1 MIQSKRVKHGSH
13 DKVIGMERISIIIP
27 AWNEE
32 ERIEKTLK
40 SYINSFKKDF
50 MNFEVIV
57 VTDGSEDA
65 TPKIVER
72 LSKKYDCIRHIHPG
86 IKLGKGGAIIEG
98 FKLASGDIIGFVD
111 ADCSTPAASI
121 KLLIENLN
129 DCDGVIASRWA
140 NGSTV
145 GKKQPFA
152 RRVASR
158 TFNLLVRTLFS
169 FEFEDTQCGTKF
181 FRKDAIKSVTNE
193 LGLTDWAFD
202 IDLLYRLHKKNYLI
216 KEIPIAWNDQTGS
229 KLDLGKTSIKMFFS
243 VIGLRVKTSRLAF
256 LARST
261 VVKWLYKKVK
271 SL

>member
-1 MIQSKRVKHGSH
+1 
-13 DKVIGMERISIIIP
+13 MERISIIIP

-50 MNFEVIV
+50 TNFEVIV

-72 LSKKYDCIRHIHPG
+72 LSKKYDCIRHVHPD

-111 ADCSTPAASI
+111 ADCSTPPASI
-121 KLLIENLN
+121 KLLIENLDN
-129 DCDGVIASRWA
+129 CDGVIASRWA

-158 TFNLLVRTLFS
+158 TFNLLVRILFG

-256 LARST
+256 LAKSR